1 VNLRAASS
9 LPGTL
14 LLALSLVAPASAGEE
29 ILVLKS
35 RDLPQFEQA
44 VAGFLQAWK
53 QLAPDSSVQQR
64 TLSASARESD
74 LLPGPGSKQVA
85 VVAVGT
91 EAARWAV
98 AHTELPVVFCMVLN
112 ARENLLTGLS
122 DAASKRVAGVTL
134 NVPLKTQFGA
144 LHEVLPKARRIGVIF
159 DPKNSAAIVQ
169 EAAEAAQS
177 LGLELVTREVAS
189 ESELSAATAW
199 IGRRID
205 VLWAPMDPTVFNS
218 RSVQFVLLQMTQHRV
233 PVVGFSE
240 NMVKAGALVAP
251 RVDYQAVGQQTAAL
265 LQTVLKT
272 GKPPAPAVQPP
283 QLFDLVVNGRVN
295 RMVGKPL
302 VASARP
308 AVNFINE
315 D

>member
-1 VNLRAASS
+1 M
-9 LPGTL
+9 
-14 LLALSLVAPASAGEE
+14 ALSLAAPALAAEQ

-74 LLPGPGSKQVA
+74 LLPGPNSEQVA

-134 NVPLKTQFGA
+134 NVPLKAQFEA
-144 LHEVLPKARRIGVIF
+144 LHEVLPKARRIGIIF

-169 EAAEAAQS
+169 EAADAAKS
-177 LGLELVTREVAS
+177 LGLELVTREVAK

-205 VLWAPMDPTVFNS
+205 VLWAPMDTTVFNS
-218 RSVQFVLLQMTQHRV
+218 RSVQFVLLQMLQHQV

-240 NMVKAGALVAP
+240 NMVKAGALLAP
-251 RVDYQAVGQQTAAL
+251 RVDYQAVGQQTAGL
-265 LQTVLKT
+265 LQTVLKA
-272 GKPPAPAVQPP
+272 GMPPTPAMQPP
-283 QLFDLVVNGRVN
+283 QQFDLVANARVN

-302 VASARP
+302 VPSARP
-308 AVNFINE
+308 TVNFINE